1 MLDIGII
8 IPELQKYGGAERV
21 LIECM
26 RRWQRRHRLT
36 LYSTNTNLGLLAEAG
51 IDAVTCRP
59 LSPPFDGDHAVLLNS
74 TLLPK
79 IWEGEVGQHDIYH
92 THLWPTHLLNLHPMV
107 WYPHEPLRLVN
118 DLLYSLGS
126 EGEDSLEIEHFLHF
140 YPRQTYDR
148 VSEAHYESVL
158 RTISTFDQTGRPDR
172 IVANSRYTAKS
183 LEAIYGTP
191 VRDVVYPG
199 VTVGDFVGGAGAQD
213 IVLAVGQLWRHK
225 RMRLIIE
232 AMFHVEGLKLCI
244 VGSGPEKPGLQSA
257 AERIGVADRVEFLS
271 GLSNREVQALFA
283 RCLCTVFMPVR
294 EPFGIVALESL
305 AAGKPLVAVNEG
317 GYTEIVDSKCA
328 FLIPPEPVAIAQ
340 HIRRLQSDAQ
350 LARRMGEHGRRI
362 AKRYSWDD
370 TARKLLAI
378 IEDTHR
384 SWRARHPKRKQRVDR
399 ALVGAHYFTW
409 YREGYGSAH
418 WHDNATHGGV
428 SDTPSIGYYDSI
440 NGDTVRHHLKLMTD
454 AKLDFVCFNLHV
466 DDGGLDNFQLWGATV
481 MCRLAR
487 DMKLGLRFAV
497 NLCLYTHDERAIER
511 AMAVVR
517 DEFLSSDAALQFNR
531 KPVLFVFWT
540 KAMNRDHRVL
550 QTIRKLSDGAV
561 RIALS
566 AHGSDPRSEARSLA
580 PLFDGYG
587 LFSPLTVG
595 PAAQWEASWQAAY
608 DAGAAMPGRCR
619 VMTLSPGYDDTPLQD
634 PNRRNNPVRTVPRD
648 EGAVYKRMIDF
659 TLDQQKPPH
668 MTLISTFNEFHE
680 NTHIEPTTTFGDA
693 YLRQTARFIAALKRK
708 ARSGRKSLK

>member
-36 LYSTNTNLGLLAEAG
+36 LYSTNTNLRLLAEAG
-51 IDAVTCRP
+51 IDAVTSRL

-107 WYPHEPLRLVN
+107 WYPHEPLRLIN

-148 VSEAHYESVL
+148 VSEAHYEAVL
-158 RTISTFDQTGRPDR
+158 RTISTFDQSGRPDR

-191 VRDVVYPG
+191 VKDVVYPG
-199 VTVGDFVGGAGAQD
+199 VTVGDFAGGAGAQD

-232 AMFHVEGLKLCI
+232 AMCHVEGLKLCI
-244 VGSGPEKPGLQSA
+244 VGSGPERPNLQAA

-271 GLSNREVQALFA
+271 GLTNREVQALFA
-283 RCLCTVFMPVR
+283 RCLCTVFVPVR

-305 AAGKPLVAVNEG
+305 AAGKPLIAVNEG
-317 GYTEIVDSKCA
+317 GYTEVVDSKSA
-328 FLIPPEPVAIAQ
+328 FLIPPEPMAIAQ
-340 HIRRLQSDAQ
+340 QIRRLQSDSQ
-350 LARRMGEHGRRI
+350 LARRMGAHGRSI

-384 SWRARHPKRKQRVDR
+384 SWRSRHPKRKRRVDR
-399 ALVGAHYFTW
+399 TLVGAHYFTW

-418 WHDNATHGGV
+418 WHDNAMHGGV
-428 SDTPSIGYYDSI
+428 SDAPSIGYYDSI

-511 AMAVVR
+511 AMAVIR
-517 DEFLSSDAALQFNR
+517 DEFLSSAAALQFHG

-540 KAMNRDHRVL
+540 KAMNRDHRVM
-550 QTIRKLSDGAV
+550 QSIHKLSDGAV

-566 AHGSDPRSEARSLA
+566 AHGSSPRSEARSLG

-587 LFSPLTVG
+587 LFSPLTAG
-595 PAAQWEASWQAAY
+595 PAGQWEESWQAAY
-608 DAGAAMPGRCR
+608 DAGAAMSGRCR
-619 VMTLSPGYDDTPLQD
+619 IMTLSPGYDDTPLQD
-634 PNRRNNPVRTVPRD
+634 PNRRNNPIRAVPRE

-659 TLDQQKPPH
+659 ALDQKTLPH
-668 MTLISTFNEFHE
+668 ITLISTFNEFHE

-693 YLRQTARFIAALKRK
+693 YLRQTARFIATLKRK
-708 ARSGRKSLK
+708 ARRRR